1 MENVYDGELG
11 KGEGEAI
18 RVVPGTRLGLVAAL
32 MEELLDQAG
41 GMVLNMA
48 VGDKRDSSDEVIL
61 DVVVIVVLDTG
72 GGL

>member
-1 MENVYDGELG
+1 
-11 KGEGEAI
+11 
-18 RVVPGTRLGLVAAL
+18 
-32 MEELLDQAG
+32 MEELLGQAG

-61 DVVVIVVLDTG
+61 DVVIIVVLDTG

>member
-18 RVVPGTRLGLVAAL
+18 RVVPRTRLGLVAAL

-61 DVVVIVVLDTG
+61 DVVIIVVLDTG

>member
-18 RVVPGTRLGLVAAL
+18 RVVPRTRLGLVAAL

-41 GMVLNMA
+41 GMVLDMA

>member
-18 RVVPGTRLGLVAAL
+18 RVVPRTRLGLVAAL

-48 VGDKRDSSDEVIL
+48 VGDKRDSSDEAIL

>member
-18 RVVPGTRLGLVAAL
+18 RVVPGTRLRLVAAFI
-32 MEELLDQAG
+32 EELLDQAE

-48 VGDKRDSSDEVIL
+48 VGDERDSSDEVIL
-61 DVVVIVVLDTG
+61 DVVIIAVLDTG
-72 GGL
+72 GEL

>member
-18 RVVPGTRLGLVAAL
+18 RVVPRTRLGLVAAL

>member
-18 RVVPGTRLGLVAAL
+18 RVVPRTRLGLVAAL

-41 GMVLNMA
+41 GMVLNMP